1 MTTLTTARVETAHL
15 ADQLE
20 RAFRGGSW
28 HGPSVTQ
35 ALAGVDAAAAN
46 RRPLAAAHSIW
57 EIALHITAWID
68 TARRRILGET
78 IGDLSLELD
87 WPPTANG
94 SEEAWRTVLSDL
106 EEAHRSLHATVL
118 ELEDARLEDP
128 VAGCDPTV
136 RGLLLGVLQH
146 NVYHAGQIS
155 VLKKAEATPGGA
167 A

>member
-1 MTTLTTARVETAHL
+1 
-15 ADQLE
+15 
-20 RAFRGGSW
+20 
-28 HGPSVTQ
+28 
-35 ALAGVDAAAAN
+35 
-46 RRPLAAAHSIW
+46 
-57 EIALHITAWID
+57 
-68 TARRRILGET
+68 
-78 IGDLSLELD
+78 
-87 WPPTANG
+87 G